1 MLLHRTLSA
10 DDSAMTQC
18 FFILSMLY
26 TVLQSST
33 SPIVAQEPGLSTG
46 RIAGIVVGVLAPLA
60 IGIAVLVIIIVLF
73 KKNPKMKEKARKLF
87 TRQPK
92 KKEEQEERYNYI
104 TLLCMCMPLQCAFP

>member
-1 MLLHRTLSA
+1 
-10 DDSAMTQC
+10 MTQC

-46 RIAGIVVGVLAPLA
+46 GIASIVVVVLA
-60 IGIAVLVIIIVLF
+60 IGIAVLVIIILF
-73 KKNPKMKEKARKLF
+73 KLCPKIKEKVGKLF

-92 KKEEQEERYNYI
+92 KEEEQQERYNYI